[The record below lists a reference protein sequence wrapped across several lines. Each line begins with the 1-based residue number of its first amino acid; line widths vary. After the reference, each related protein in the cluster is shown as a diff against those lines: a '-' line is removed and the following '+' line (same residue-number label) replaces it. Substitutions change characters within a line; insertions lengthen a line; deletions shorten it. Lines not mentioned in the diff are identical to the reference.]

1 MGLVNL
7 KEMSKKL
14 KITEEEVEEMV
25 EMGIIKPPAYC
36 YPAKFGDGHSIA
48 FRPEQVEEQV
58 KVAKSKPKPQSKPEP
73 EPEPEDAED
82 EGEEKDEPGP
92 EAFKAEELA
101 KKKAEEKRMVTAEKK
116 TDKK

>member
-14 KITEEEVEEMV
+14 KMTEDEVEEMV

-58 KVAKSKPKPQSKPEP
+58 KVAKSKPKPQPEP
-73 EPEPEDAED
+73 EPEEPEGDEETAEALVPEEPKD
-82 EGEEKDEPGP
+82 DQGEGEPKPKE
-92 EAFKAEELA
+92 
-101 KKKAEEKRMVTAEKK
+101 KKK
-116 TDKK
+116 DKKK